1 MVFGFT
7 RDVNRIE
14 RLLLRPWVGTCY
26 QTFDAG
32 LNFPPPESWTTIHAA
47 HGLPMPTTVHGL
59 GTQQRDLETLVDTL
73 GGFPIVIKEEG
84 LSQGRGVRL
93 VRNFDELRAAAASQ
107 PKAGV
112 TIARR
117 YIDTRFST
125 RVVVVGGRVAFCY
138 RYEAPAGDFRSN
150 ARLWPSVTRTECA
163 PDARSVALKAVS
175 LLGLTC
181 GGVDLLQDR
190 RGQWLLLE
198 VNFPFNF
205 ATPDLVLKANVAG
218 ALVEELSSRAS
229 STCTMPCG
237 LRRTYADHRQ

>member
-1 MVFGFT
+1 
-7 RDVNRIE
+7 
-14 RLLLRPWVGTCY
+14 
-26 QTFDAG
+26 
-32 LNFPPPESWTTIHAA
+32 
-47 HGLPMPTTVHGL
+47 MPTTVLGL
-59 GTQQRDLETLVDTL
+59 GTQRRDLETLVDTV

-84 LSQGRGVRL
+84 LSQGRGINL
-93 VRNFDELRAAAASQ
+93 VRNFDELRAAAANQ

-117 YIDTRFST
+117 YIDTKFST
-125 RVVVVGGRVAFCY
+125 RVVVVGGHVAFCY

-163 PDARSVALKAVS
+163 PDARDIALNAVS

-190 RGQWLLLE
+190 QGQWLLLE

-218 ALVEELSSRAS
+218 ALVELLSSSAS
-229 STCTMPCG
+229 SPRTTSCG
-237 LRRTYADHRQ
+237 PHRI